1 MFHCP
6 SHATSNKGIRI
17 PSNTLLLPGQNNLSS
32 VVVVSLTNIQS
43 IWGNRTW
50 HFKRKEQ
57 RRWHW
62 RRLGVGTRVVWILS
76 IVCRCECKLVRK
88 YPKQQTTI
96 FDIICVGCIKCA
108 RLPRYELCILWNRI
122 WTTNAQLHL
131 HRLSNW
137 SWLDGVD
144 CFGIK

>member
-1 MFHCP
+1 
-6 SHATSNKGIRI
+6 
-17 PSNTLLLPGQNNLSS
+17 
-32 VVVVSLTNIQS
+32 
-43 IWGNRTW
+43 
-50 HFKRKEQ
+50 
-57 RRWHW
+57 
-62 RRLGVGTRVVWILS
+62 VVWILS

-108 RLPRYELCILWNRI
+108 RLPRYELWILWNRI

-131 HRLSNW
+131 HRLPNW